1 VNIALRHR
9 LEYCLVMA
17 IRGATRTLPR
27 GVSLSFGTI
36 LGAVFYVLH
45 GQRRE
50 LALANLRAAFPDRNE
65 TECRVILR
73 RTFSYLGRHVIEFLN
88 FDAMS
93 ADEIL
98 QIVEIEGGEYVEQ
111 AMAQGRG
118 VMYFAGHFGS
128 WELQIMMHAFRF
140 ERIVMVART
149 LDNPLLDRLIE
160 RIRTRVG
167 TTVLPRQGAVRGL
180 LRALQGGG
188 SLGLMVDQHIQDRSA
203 VQVDYFGR
211 PAWTT
216 STIASLALHTG
227 APIIPVFAFPLP
239 DGRYRM
245 VYESPVA
252 VPSTDDDDPIQ
263 TYTQRCTDRLEVRV
277 RRDPHLWLWMHR
289 RWRTTPI
296 QDSQQMDRSSE
307 TRPRRVDFDVTR

>member
-1 VNIALRHR
+1 MKGDKKVIQHLNTVLGFELIAINQYFLHARMLQDWG
-9 LEYCLVMA
+9 LEKLGDKEYHESIHVMK
-17 IRGATRTLPR
+17 
-27 GVSLSFGTI
+27 
-36 LGAVFYVLH
+36 
-45 GQRRE
+45 
-50 LALANLRAAFPDRNE
+50 
-65 TECRVILR
+65 
-73 RTFSYLGRHVIEFLN
+73 
-88 FDAMS
+88 
-93 ADEIL
+93 
-98 QIVEIEGGEYVEQ
+98 
-111 AMAQGRG
+111 
-118 VMYFAGHFGS
+118 
-128 WELQIMMHAFRF
+128 HA
-140 ERIVMVART
+140 
-149 LDNPLLDRLIE
+149 DRLIK

-188 SLGLMVDQHIQDRSA
+188 SVGLMVDQHIQDRSA

-252 VPSTDDDDPIQ
+252 VPSADDDDPIQ

>member
-1 VNIALRHR
+1 MNIALWHR

-17 IRGATRTLPR
+17 ILGATRTLPR
-27 GVSLSFGTI
+27 RVSLSFGTI

-50 LALANLRAAFPDRNE
+50 LALTNLRAAFPDRNE

-98 QIVEIEGGEYVEQ
+98 EIVEIEGGEYVEQ

-118 VMYFAGHFGS
+118 VMYFAGHFGA

-149 LDNPLLDRLIE
+149 LDNPLLDRLIK

-188 SLGLMVDQHIQDRSA
+188 SVGLMVDQHIQDRSA

-252 VPSTDDDDPIQ
+252 VPSADDDDPIQ

>member
-1 VNIALRHR
+1 
-9 LEYCLVMA
+9 M
-17 IRGATRTLPR
+17 
-27 GVSLSFGTI
+27 
-36 LGAVFYVLH
+36 
-45 GQRRE
+45 
-50 LALANLRAAFPDRNE
+50 
-65 TECRVILR
+65 ILR

-98 QIVEIEGGEYVEQ
+98 EIVEIEGGEYVEQ

-149 LDNPLLDRLIE
+149 LDNPLLDRLIK

-188 SLGLMVDQHIQDRSA
+188 SVGLMVDQHIQDRSA

-252 VPSTDDDDPIQ
+252 VPSADDDDPIQ